1 MASRSER
8 ADWPEPPAARDGTD
22 LDGVPVEEE
31 PVETPPPRRAASA
44 RFEVETE
51 VGSQAAL
58 REAMD
63 PANQSLAEA
72 LRLSFRVLQVVIVIL
87 VALFLVSGCRIV
99 KSSQSGVMTFF
110 GKIQGSPGSQALEP
124 GRHWS
129 RWPFP
134 AGDFKVFEVENRS
147 VDLGNVFWPALRHDR
162 TLESAIDTAT
172 VGDPLSPGRDGSVVT
187 RDGDLAHLK
196 LAAKYVVD
204 DPVEFAGRVENQSSA
219 AGRLEADR
227 LVELAL
233 ERAVVHVT
241 GTLSLQELVD
251 LSRDSKDRIQA
262 SAQGVLDDIGCGL
275 RLVEVNVPGTSPPLA
290 IVRVYGALQEAK
302 VNARAAIEKAHQDA
316 TETLINTAGSN
327 YLRLGRLIDRFA
339 VVSERG
345 EDRAAADLLAEINDA
360 LASEETG
367 GGVAKMLHRARAH
380 RAEIESTLGREARRF
395 EELLPDYLENPRFT
409 VRKRWLEARANV
421 LDNEYLRRITV
432 DPGGRVTLRIPGSQ
446 NLSRRLRKRDLDRRE
461 EAAQREAVGGR
472 RSYINR
478 ARDINIDK
486 AGRQLIITEDG
497 ELTGI
502 PDRR

>member
-1 MASRSER
+1 MDSHSER
-8 ADWPEPPAARDGTD
+8 ADWPEPPAARDGAD

-44 RFEVETE
+44 RFEIETE
-51 VGSQAAL
+51 VGSHAAL

-87 VALFLVSGCRIV
+87 LALFLVSGCRIV

-147 VDLGNVFWPALRHDR
+147 VDLGNVFWPAFRRDR
-162 TLESAIDTAT
+162 TLESVIDTAT

-204 DPVEFAGRVENQSSA
+204 DPVEFVGRVENQSSA

-233 ERAVVHVT
+233 QRAVVHVT
-241 GTLSLQELVD
+241 SMLSLQELVD
-251 LSRDSKDRIQA
+251 LSRESKDRIQA
-262 SAQGVLDDIGCGL
+262 SAQGLLDDIGCGL
-275 RLVEVNVPGTSPPLA
+275 RLVEVNVPGTTPPLA
-290 IVRVYGALQEAK
+290 IVRAYGALQEAK
-302 VNARAAIEKAHQDA
+302 VNARALIERAHQDA

-327 YLRLGRLIDRFA
+327 YLPLGRLIDRFA

-360 LASEETG
+360 LASKETG
-367 GGVAKMLHRARAH
+367 GGVARMLNRARAH
-380 RAEIESTLGREARRF
+380 GAEIESTLGREARRF
-395 EELLPDYLENPRFT
+395 EALLPDYLENPQVT

-421 LDNEYLRRITV
+421 LGNEYLRIITV
-432 DPGGRVTLRIPGSQ
+432 ADGRRVTLNIPGSQ

-461 EAAQREAVGGR
+461 QAAQREALGGR
-472 RSYINR
+472 RPYINR

-486 AGRQLIITEDG
+486 AGRQLRITEDG
-497 ELTGI
+497 ELIGI